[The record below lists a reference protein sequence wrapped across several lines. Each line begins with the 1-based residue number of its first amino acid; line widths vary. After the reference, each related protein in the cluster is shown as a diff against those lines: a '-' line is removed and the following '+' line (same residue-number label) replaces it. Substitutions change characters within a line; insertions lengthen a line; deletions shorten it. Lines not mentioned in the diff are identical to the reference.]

1 LRRGIA
7 GQRPINPPENSKIQN
22 LKSKIALVLALLLLE
37 LPIVPRPTAGLD
49 IPAGFAQIATPNAGG
64 ALLEVPLATG
74 QVRTMG
80 ARMRYQ
86 TAHHWPIIGGYLARS
101 PVDALPE
108 CAPVWGLITWEP
120 GIAAADIITPHIMSA
135 PLALMQRLD
144 IRYYAVYNV
153 YDPAAGNALSAGDR
167 ARFEAHAAATSDPTP
182 VYRDPL
188 VTLYQVRGD
197 PVPAP
202 GPVLQLG
209 GGWGGI
215 EQSEGRPFR
224 WMQGADAA
232 VCVQGGA
239 GRQVRLALRATSFAA
254 PRTLEL
260 RLDGRTVLTGTIPPG
275 GTFLDLTTPPL
286 PLRSDSV
293 RLNLHVPEG
302 SATPASLG
310 QGTDQRPL
318 SLGFTGLRLDVVP

>member
-1 LRRGIA
+1 MPDRFAPRQFITWVVL
-7 GQRPINPPENSKIQN
+7 
-22 LKSKIALVLALLLLE
+22 LALLLLE
-37 LPIVPRPTAGLD
+37 LPIIPRPLAGLD
-49 IPAGFAQIATPNAGG
+49 IPAGFAQIATGEADG

-135 PLALMQRLD
+135 PLALMQRLN

-153 YDPAAGNALSAGDR
+153 YDPTLGNPLKPADR
-167 ARFEAHAAATSDPTP
+167 ARFERLAAATSDPGP
-182 VYRDPL
+182 VYRDNI
-188 VTLYQVRGD
+188 VTLYHVQSA
-197 PVPAP
+197 PAPAP

-215 EQSEGRPFR
+215 EDSGGAPFR

-232 VCVQGGA
+232 VCVQGAA
-239 GRQVRLALRATSFAA
+239 GQQVRLALRATSFAQ

-260 RLDGRTVLTGTIPPG
+260 GLDGRTVLTGTIPAG
-275 GTFLDLTTPPL
+275 GGFLDLTTPPL
-286 PLRSDSV
+286 PLTTDSA
-293 RLNLHVPEG
+293 RLTLHVPEG

-318 SLGFTGLRLDVVP
+318 SLGFTQVRLDVVR